1 MEVGLHPNLLQLP
14 GRGGVYFIQLPAFML
29 SDLRLTLRALAKSPG
44 FAFIAIFTLTLGIG
58 VNTAIFSIVNAVVL
72 RGLPFPDASR
82 LLLVRMA
89 NPAEGI
95 NRMGVSQLDFADFRA
110 QQKSFEDLAA
120 YQDRTCTVSG
130 PGGDP
135 ERVSGVELSAS
146 GPVMLRLPTHLGRW
160 FTADEDKP
168 GAPATVVLGYTFWEN
183 RFKSN
188 PAIIGQQLKV
198 NGVWATVI
206 GIGLKGNR
214 FPEESDLWIPWRFA
228 KIDEKRDNRY
238 LSVFGRLK
246 PGVTAEQARAEITGL
261 ATRLATDHP
270 ETNKNVLAQV
280 RPFKDGMIDDGTRQ
294 LMGIM
299 FGAVFFVLL
308 IACTNVANLLLS
320 RAAIRQKEMAI
331 RSALGAGRARLVRL
345 LLTESLVLSV
355 TGAALGLGVAYA
367 LMAVFNAYIQQKTPP
382 YWMIFSIDGS
392 VIGYTAVL
400 VAVTCI
406 LAGLFPAWRISR
418 PDVNAALKD
427 GGRGSTNFALSRF
440 TRLMVIGE
448 VILSCVLL
456 VVSGLYVRS
465 VIKMQTAGLGF
476 STAGIFTAR
485 VALPDSD
492 YKDAEKQRTFFH
504 DLLGRVAARPEIAS
518 VAIADQQP
526 TWQNSS
532 NIVIDGKSF
541 GEQTGRGGPRASFT
555 AVSPD
560 YFRTLSIAFLQGRDF
575 TERDTADSEKVALVS
590 SAFVTK
596 FWPGENPI
604 GKPFGQGSGRP
615 GEDIHWLTVVGVVSP
630 TLQGEFEGD
639 VPPQA
644 YIPHTQQ
651 TEMFRMTLFVKA
663 RGGDPA
669 ALAPVIRREVQA
681 LNADLPIYFV
691 QTLDHM
697 IEDAKFFKR
706 MFAWIFG
713 IFGAVALV
721 LAGVGLYGVMAY
733 SVSQRTQEIGV
744 RIALG
749 ASPRDVI
756 GLIMR
761 EGGLR
766 LVIGLVLGLGL
777 GYGAA
782 RLQADFLY
790 GVDAADVPTFAGTLL
805 TLGLAGLL
813 ACLVPALRALRVNP
827 VEALRS

>member
-1 MEVGLHPNLLQLP
+1 
-14 GRGGVYFIQLPAFML
+14 ML

-44 FAFIAIFTLTLGIG
+44 FAFVAVFTLALGIG

-72 RGLPFPDASR
+72 RGLPFPDAGR

-89 NPAEGI
+89 NPAEGS
-95 NRMGVSQLDFADFRA
+95 NRLGVSQLDFADFRA

-120 YQDRTCTVSG
+120 YRDRTCTISG

-135 ERVSGVELSAS
+135 ERVSGVEMSAS
-146 GPVMLRLPTHLGRW
+146 AAAMLRLPAHLGRW
-160 FTADEDKP
+160 FTADEDRP
-168 GAPATVVLGYTFWEN
+168 GAPATVVLGYSLWEN
-183 RFKSN
+183 RFKAN
-188 PAIIGQQLKV
+188 PAVVGQQLKV
-198 NGVWATVI
+198 NGEWATVV
-206 GIGLKGNR
+206 GIGPKGNR
-214 FPEESDLWIPWRFA
+214 FPEESDLWIPWRFS
-228 KIDEKRDNRY
+228 KIDEKRDDRY
-238 LSVFGRLK
+238 LAVFGRLK
-246 PGVTAEQARAEITGL
+246 PEATEEQARAEITGL
-261 ATRLATDHP
+261 AQRLATDHP
-270 ETNKNVLAQV
+270 ETNKNVIAQV
-280 RPFKDGMIDDGTRQ
+280 RPFREGFIDDGTRQ

-355 TGAALGLGVAYA
+355 SGAAFGLGLAYG
-367 LMAVFNAYIQQKTPP
+367 LMAVFNAYIQQKAPP
-382 YWMIFSIDGS
+382 YWMIFSIDGA
-392 VIGYTAVL
+392 VIGYAAVL
-400 VAVTCI
+400 VAVTCG

-418 PDVNAALKD
+418 PDVNAVLKD

-440 TRLMVIGE
+440 TRLMVVGE
-448 VILSCVLL
+448 VVLSCVLL

-476 STAGIFTAR
+476 QTAGIFTSR
-485 VALPDSD
+485 VALPEKD
-492 YKDAEKQRTFFH
+492 YRDAVKQRAFYH
-504 DLLGRVAARPEIAS
+504 DLLERVAARPEIAA

-526 TWQNSS
+526 TWQNNN
-532 NIVIDGKSF
+532 NIVIDGKNF

-555 AVSPD
+555 AVSSE
-560 YFRTLSIAFLQGRDF
+560 YFRTIGIAFLQGRGF
-575 TERDTADSEKVALVS
+575 TERDTAEADPVALVS

-596 FWPGENPI
+596 YWPGENPI
-604 GKPFGQGSGRP
+604 GKRFRQGSGRP
-615 GEDIHWLTVVGVVSP
+615 GEEIRWLTVVGVVTP

-651 TEMFRMTLFVKA
+651 KEMFRMTLFAKA

-681 LNADLPIYFV
+681 LNTDLPIYFA
-691 QTLDHM
+691 QTFDHM

-713 IFGAVALV
+713 IFGGVALV

-744 RIALG
+744 RVALG
-749 ASPRDVI
+749 ASPRAVL
-756 GLIMR
+756 GLILR

-766 LVIGLVLGLGL
+766 LATGLVLGLGL

-782 RLQADFLY
+782 RLQGDFLY
-790 GVDAADVPTFAGTLL
+790 GVQALDVPTFAGTFL
-805 TLGLAGLL
+805 TLGLAGVL

-827 VEALRS
+827 VEALRGE

>member
-1 MEVGLHPNLLQLP
+1 
-14 GRGGVYFIQLPAFML
+14 ML

-44 FAFIAIFTLTLGIG
+44 FAFVAIFTLALGLG

-72 RGLPFPDASR
+72 RGLPFPESNR

-89 NPAEGI
+89 NPADGNH
-95 NRMGVSQLDFADFRA
+95 NRMAVSQQDFADFRA

-120 YQDRTCTVSG
+120 YRDRTCTISG

-135 ERVSGVELSAS
+135 ERVSGVEFSAA
-146 GPVMLRLPTHLGRW
+146 GPGMLRLPTHLGRW

-168 GAPATVVLGYTFWEN
+168 GAPATVVLGYTLWEN

-188 PAIIGQQLKV
+188 PAIVGQQLKV
-198 NGVWATVI
+198 NGEWATVI
-206 GIGLKGNR
+206 GIGPKGNR
-214 FPEESDLWIPWRFA
+214 FPEESDLWIPWRFS
-228 KIDEKRDNRY
+228 KIDEKRDERY
-238 LSVFGRLK
+238 LGVFGRLR
-246 PGVTAEQARAEITGL
+246 PGVTPEQAQAEFAGL
-261 ATRLATDHP
+261 AQRLATEHP
-270 ETNKNVLAQV
+270 DTNKNIIAQV
-280 RPFKDGMIDDGTRQ
+280 RPFKEGFIDDGTRQ

-345 LLTESLVLSV
+345 LLTESFVLS
-355 TGAALGLGVAYA
+355 TSGAALGLGLAYA
-367 LMAVFNAYIQQKTPP
+367 LMAVFNAYIQQKAP
-382 YWMIFSIDGS
+382 YWMIFSIDGA
-392 VIGYTAVL
+392 VIGYAAVL
-400 VAVTCI
+400 VAITCV

-448 VILSCVLL
+448 VVLSCVLL
-456 VVSGLYVRS
+456 IVSGLYVRS
-465 VIKMQTAGLGF
+465 VIKMQTVGLGF
-476 STAGIFTAR
+476 ETAGIFTSR
-485 VALPDSD
+485 VALPEKD
-492 YKDAEKQRTFFH
+492 YADPVKQRFFYKE
-504 DLLGRVAARPEIAS
+504 LLERVAARPEIGA

-526 TWQNSS
+526 TWDNRSS
-532 NIVIDGKSF
+532 IVLEGKSF

-560 YFRTLSIAFLQGRDF
+560 YFRTLGVPFLQGREF
-575 TERDTADSEKVALVS
+575 TERDTAEAEPVALVS
-590 SAFVTK
+590 SAFVEK
-596 FWPGENPI
+596 YWPGENPL
-604 GKPFGQGSGRP
+604 GKRFRQGSGRP
-615 GEDIHWLTVVGVVSP
+615 GEEIKWLTVVGVVGA
-630 TLQGEFEGD
+630 TLQGQFEGD

-651 TEMFRMTLFVKA
+651 KEMFRMTLFVKA

-681 LNADLPIYFV
+681 LNADLPIYFA

-697 IEDAKFFKR
+697 IADAKFFKR

-713 IFGAVALV
+713 IFGVVALV
-721 LAGVGLYGVMAY
+721 LAGGGLYGVMAY

-744 RIALG
+744 RVALG
-749 ASPRDVI
+749 ASPRAVL
-756 GLIMR
+756 GLILR

-766 LVIGLVLGLGL
+766 LAIGLVLGLAL

-782 RLQADFLY
+782 RLQGEFLY
-790 GVDAADVPTFAGTLL
+790 GVQAADAPTFIGTLL
-805 TLGLAGLL
+805 TLGFAGLL